1 MKQKDSKIAF
11 GSIPEDLKEFKH
23 FTNWKSSSKVP
34 LNPNNPKN
42 ESKLKNAKPNDPST
56 WGDFDTACRNVNE
69 DLASGIGFCLSEED
83 PFVFVDLDHCLR
95 DGSNLT
101 DLAKSVVEFFRGKTY
116 IERSRSG
123 DGIHIIARSKIPAW
137 LVGKLSGKNLGTF
150 EIYHSKKVIALTGN
164 IFEGNSRIGDVDEKD
179 LDDLLRKLF
188 PDRYKRAI
196 KSRQIENRNVQTAS
210 VDSAYMDFAIAWAC
224 DKWNIFD
231 RAFHG
236 DASNWI
242 KDDGDFDKSRRDK
255 HVIGVLLQITG
266 GDLVE
271 SERAFRNSKCIL
283 DVERKGNKKTQEEYI
298 QRTMRECFQD
308 WNSDLNFHGERF
320 DYTRAIRK
328 AMRSHNENSQEEKSR
343 EMVTASDSA
352 AVTSFDSDM
361 ELFRDYRNSE
371 ACDGDLLRLDL
382 TQRGRKLLFVSD
394 TIRGKAENH
403 YYIWNKDFGKFDETN
418 HSILLSKA
426 KKLGERFSAV
436 AGKIDKTNPVLSDK
450 LSKGSRRLETTRGQ
464 SNAVIQAFIDSNDS
478 IRCSQKNLDMQSLL
492 FNFANGVLVLDPAS
506 KNFLKLL
513 PHDPRYLFT
522 LGSPVAY
529 DPHASNPLW
538 DKTIKAIIP
547 DPALRHEFQ
556 KFIGYSLSGN
566 PNQHKFAVLYGYGRN
581 GKSILRNAIQS
592 VFGDFSTDTSF
603 SVFSQRSED
612 LEKSSD
618 VSPLEFSLRNLRL
631 VTISEIPTNGVFSAS
646 KLKRYH
652 GNDKITARDLFSE
665 PTTFDPQFRLMIVTN
680 DLPRFSS
687 MADPALAERLFAF
700 LLNQSF
706 AENPDTDLGEKLQH
720 PEVQRAIAKWIVDGY
735 RMFVAEKFQPTSEML
750 ILQSQM
756 LDIEDNFIMEFIE
769 QCCERNPEASIS
781 QKELK
786 KAIRAW
792 NSAEIQSLKDR
803 DIIEQFDKYI
813 TLRKDLGISKYRRG
827 DGMRYKGIQIDA
839 RKAPEHVT
847 NAFSNSIHHENE
859 KSSSNPD
866 AESNEHN
873 ESNN

>member
-1 MKQKDSKIAF
+1 MKNLNPKNSL
-11 GSIPEDLKEFKH
+11 SNVPEDLKEFKH

-42 ESKLKNAKPNDPST
+42 ESKLKNAKPNDPAT

-83 PFVFVDLDHCLR
+83 PFVFIDLDHCLR
-95 DGSNLT
+95 DGNNLT
-101 DLAKSVVEFFRGKTY
+101 DLARSVVEFFRGKTY
-116 IERSRSG
+116 IEKSRSG

-179 LDDLLRKLF
+179 LDDLLKRLF

-231 RAFHG
+231 QAFHG
-236 DASNWI
+236 DASNWS
-242 KDDGDFDKSRRDK
+242 KADGSPDFSSRDD

-271 SERAFRNSKCIL
+271 SERAFRNSACMMDIGRR
-283 DVERKGNKKTQEEYI
+283 VNKKDQEAYI
-298 QRTMRECFQD
+298 ERTMQHCFQR
-308 WNSDLNFHGERF
+308 WNSDLNIHGERF

-328 AMRSHNENSQEEKSR
+328 AMKSHNENSQEEKSR

-361 ELFRDYRNSE
+361 ELFRDYENSE
-371 ACDGDLLRLDL
+371 GFDGDLLRLDL
-382 TQRGRKLLFVSD
+382 TQHEKKLLFVSD
-394 TIRGKAENH
+394 TVKSKAENH
-403 YYIWNKDFGKFDETN
+403 FFIWNKDLGKFNETN

-426 KKLGERFSAV
+426 KKLGKRFAAV

-450 LSKGSRRLETTRGQ
+450 LLKGSKRLATTRGQ
-464 SNAVIQAFIDSNDS
+464 SNAVIQAFIDSEDS
-478 IRCSQKNLDMQSLL
+478 IRCEQKDLNDRRNL
-492 FNFANGVLVLDPAS
+492 FNFANGVLVLDPDS
-506 KNFLKLL
+506 EKNFLKLL

-538 DKTIKAIIP
+538 DKTIKEIIP
-547 DPALRHEFQ
+547 NPALRHEFQ

-592 VFGDFSTDTSF
+592 VFGDFSTNIPF
-603 SVFSQRSED
+603 SVFSQRNED
-612 LEKSSD
+612 LERSSD
-618 VSPLEFSLRNLRL
+618 TAPLEVALRYIRL
-631 VTISEIPTNGVFSAS
+631 ATITEIPTNGVFSAS

-652 GNDKITARDLFSE
+652 GSDPITVRDLYSE
-665 PTTFDPQFRLMIVTN
+665 PITFDPQFRLMIVTN

-687 MADPALAERLFAF
+687 MADSALAERLFAF

-706 AENPDTDLGEKLQH
+706 AKNPDPQLGRKLKD
-720 PEVQRAIAKWIVDGY
+720 PEVQRAIARWIVDGY
-735 RMFVAEKFQPTSEML
+735 RMFIEEKGFKPTSEML
-750 ILQSQM
+750 ILQSRM

-792 NSAEIQSLKDR
+792 NSAEVQSLKDR
-803 DIIEQFDKYI
+803 DIIEQFEKYI
-813 TLRKDLGISKYRRG
+813 TLQKDLGIKRFMSNG
-827 DGMRYKGIQIDA
+827 NIRYKGIQIDT
-839 RKAPEHVT
+839 RKAPEHVK
-847 NAFSNSIHHENE
+847 NAFNDSIHHE

-866 AESNEHN
+866 AGSNEHN
-873 ESNN
+873 ESNP